1 MFNRIYKSCSGLSEG
16 LLDKAP
22 AKEDKSDHCQMQGDS
37 DLCDNTT
44 SMDEINPNVKTKQSC
59 KALYW

>member
-1 MFNRIYKSCSGLSEG
+1 
-16 LLDKAP
+16 
-22 AKEDKSDHCQMQGDS
+22 MQGDS